1 MSVLVTGGA
10 GYIGSHAVIDLVS
23 AGEDVLVLD
32 DLSTGFDWAVQ
43 VPDNLYVGDIA
54 DEALVSRIIRERKV
68 EAVIH
73 FAGSVV
79 VPESVVNPL
88 KYYHNNTAK
97 SRSLIDA
104 CVKGGVKHFI
114 FSSTAA
120 VYGMTGT
127 DAVSEDIALN
137 PISPYGTSK
146 LMTEW
151 MLRDTAAAHDLT
163 YVALRYF
170 NVAGGDPKGRV
181 GQSTANATHL
191 IKVACQ
197 TALGQRPY
205 IEVFGEDYPTADGT
219 CVRDYIHVS
228 DLAAAHTAALL
239 YLRDGGKSLV
249 ANCGY
254 GHGFSVRDVLR
265 AVERAAGHEIE
276 IRKGP
281 RRLGD
286 PASIVSDPTRIKA
299 TLGWAPAY
307 DDLDTIVFHAL
318 AWETKL
324 RERNR

>member
-10 GYIGSHAVIDLVS
+10 GYIGSHATIDLVS
-23 AGEDVLVLD
+23 AGENVVVLD

-43 VPDNLYVGDIA
+43 VPENFYVGDIA
-54 DEALVSRIIRERKV
+54 DEALVGRIIRERGV

-73 FAGSVV
+73 FAGSII
-79 VPESVVNPL
+79 VPESVSNPL
-88 KYYHNNTAK
+88 KYYLNNTAK
-97 SRSLIDA
+97 SRSLIEA

-127 DAVSEDIALN
+127 EAVDEDVPLN

-151 MLRDTAAAHDLT
+151 MLRDTAAAHDMT

-205 IEVFGEDYPTADGT
+205 MEIFGEDYPTADGT
-219 CVRDYIHVS
+219 CIRDYIHVS
-228 DLAAAHTAALL
+228 DLAAAHTAALV
-239 YLRDGGKSLV
+239 YLRQGGRSMV

-254 GHGFSVRDVLR
+254 GHGFSVREVLR
-265 AVERAAGHEIE
+265 SVERAAGKPLE
-276 IRKGP
+276 IRRAP
-281 RRLGD
+281 RRPGD
-286 PASIVSDPTRIKA
+286 PASVVSDPARIKA
-299 TLGWAPAY
+299 TLGWTPAY
-307 DDLDTIVFHAL
+307 DDLDTIVAHAL
-318 AWETKL
+318 AWETRL